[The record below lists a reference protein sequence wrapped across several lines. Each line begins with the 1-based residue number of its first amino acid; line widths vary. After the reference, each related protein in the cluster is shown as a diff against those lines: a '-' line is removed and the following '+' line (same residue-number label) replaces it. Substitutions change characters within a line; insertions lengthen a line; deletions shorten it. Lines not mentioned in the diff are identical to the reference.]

1 MNKAV
6 SKDIFIKNNIKTP
19 KYFTIDRKKYK
30 FNFLRK
36 ILKKKK
42 LKFPIVVKPV
52 DQGSSLGVKII
63 DNKKNLEKTVKSLY
77 KKYDQLL
84 FEQFIGGQEIQ
95 VAVINNTAI
104 GAIELIPKRSFY
116 DYKAKYT
123 KAAKTQH
130 IMPARLD
137 KKKI

>member
-6 SKDIFIKNNIKTP
+6 SKEIFIKNNILTP

-30 FNFLRK
+30 SNFLRT

-42 LKFPIVVKPV
+42 FIFPIVVKPI

-63 DNKKNLEKTVKSLY
+63 NNKNNLEKKVKLLF

-104 GAIELIPKRSFY
+104 GAIELIPRDHFMIIKQ
-116 DYKAKYT
+116 YKSS
-123 KAAKTQH
+123 
-130 IMPARLD
+130 
-137 KKKI
+137 